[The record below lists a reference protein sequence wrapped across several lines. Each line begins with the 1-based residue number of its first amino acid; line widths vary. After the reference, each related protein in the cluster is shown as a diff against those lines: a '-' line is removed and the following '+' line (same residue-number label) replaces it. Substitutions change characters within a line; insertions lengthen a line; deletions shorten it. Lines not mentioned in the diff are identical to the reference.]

1 MTAIRYPDCPANFF
15 SFDLQVYRMAQ
26 PRGFAGMF
34 GNAVAKLTDI
44 RPISTEDVGMGESN
58 RSGGGKANRIS
69 RRERKNQAA
78 KGPLRAIPKAIEDV
92 EMKGTVPTGRGKL

>member
-1 MTAIRYPDCPANFF
+1 
-15 SFDLQVYRMAQ
+15 MAQ

-44 RPISTEDVGMGESN
+44 RPISTEDVGMGETN
-58 RSGGGKANRIS
+58 RSGGGKANRVS
-69 RRERKNQAA
+69 RRDRTNKAA
-78 KGPLRAIPKAIEDV
+78 KGSLSAVVKASDDI